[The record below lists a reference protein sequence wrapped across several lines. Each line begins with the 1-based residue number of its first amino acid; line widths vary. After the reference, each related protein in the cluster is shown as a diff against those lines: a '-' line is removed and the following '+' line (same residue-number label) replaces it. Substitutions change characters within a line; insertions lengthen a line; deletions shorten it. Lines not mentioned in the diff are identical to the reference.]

1 MGINLCGCNNDPGPS
16 SEKNLVNN
24 FINKFNF
31 RQIITIPLNTINQKK
46 FTKKIKIQ
54 FFLQ

>member
-31 RQIITIPLNTINQKK
+31 RQIIIILLKAINPKK
-46 FTKKIKIQ
+46 FMKKIKIQ